1 MKSDIFNVGLH
12 VVLHDAKSNQN
23 VMKKTPTIDGIEQ
36 GQSSQNRALV
46 AVFGRFSYSFDPPTS
61 TFPVNATSSPRD
73 HSNSLVRVHP
83 TSLLTG
89 FCALGRAEAA
99 ANHSAQDFPKVSE
112 SSPPQT
118 LDPPTPLRRP
128 ALNMGKTRP
137 DFQRALGG
145 LQPSQ

>member
-46 AVFGRFSYSFDPPTS
+46 AVFGRFSYCFDPPTS
-61 TFPVNATSSPRD
+61 TFPLNATSSPRD

-89 FCALGRAEAA
+89 FSALGRAEAA
-99 ANHSAQDFPKVSE
+99 ANQQASHSAQSFPKI
-112 SSPPQT
+112 
-118 LDPPTPLRRP
+118 LDPSIPPCRP